1 MSDKAAKT
9 KKPAKKGAKRT
20 AKPETSV
27 LGSLPATRPNRLGR
41 HASAASSPTATAA
54 AKPQVS
60 AKPKTSTKA
69 KPKTTA
75 KAKPKTTA
83 KAKPKSSAK
92 PKASAKPQP
101 AAAPRI
107 ASRTPQPTATS
118 PTREQLRATAERAEQ
133 AATPRRSGPPSSA
146 PELVTTAVQAAG
158 EVAQI
163 GVGLGVR
170 ALKRAAR
177 RLPGV

>member
-54 AKPQVS
+54 AKPQAS
-60 AKPKTSTKA
+60 AKPKTSAKPKA
-69 KPKTTA
+69 SGRAKPKSSGKPKTTA
-75 KAKPKTTA
+75 K
-83 KAKPKSSAK
+83 AK

-101 AAAPRI
+101 AAAPGT
-107 ASRTPQPTATS
+107 ATRTPRPTATS

-163 GVGLGVR
+163 GVGLGMR